1 MAMFQR
7 WFGSARRATSVVN
20 PPKTKAQPST
30 PVLLPGGEDLEVVGE
45 SNYQEALWQVVGGR
59 TRERIRC
66 SIHAVL
72 IPETDNPYDSNA
84 ISVWISGSRVGYLSR
99 ADAADY
105 RSGLLALEARHGR
118 RIALGGVV
126 VGGGIRSDGPGM
138 LGVWLSHNPQD
149 FGLAQVV
156 APEPVLQLTMRTG
169 LSAAAAT
176 DADDDSYDLSW
187 YQDLPVDHLAA
198 IKKLTVLL
206 REDPDPIDRH
216 FMFCELER
224 RLYRSRDAF
233 DSALEQYDSAC
244 RQHDAEMDVI
254 RTALFEKFQV
264 IPLLESYTQMA
275 IRQQKAKN
283 WDQALWWA
291 RRGIALYGSDAA
303 RPEAVSDLEKR
314 VAAYTRKLEGAGEQS
329 GRRRDSAQN
338 DKAAKHSAE
347 KQRIAAAGTAVVE
360 ILVCRSCGGS
370 FERIRT
376 RGRKPTQCEACR

>member
-1 MAMFQR
+1 MAIFQR
-7 WFGSARRATSVVN
+7 WFGGTRRAASLVT
-20 PPKTKAQPST
+20 PPETTAPPPT

-59 TRERIRC
+59 TRDRIRFG
-66 SIHAVL
+66 IHAAL

-84 ISVWISGSRVGYLSR
+84 ISVWISGLRVGYLSR

-105 RSGLLALEARHGR
+105 RSGLVALEARHGR
-118 RIALGGVV
+118 RVALSGVV
-126 VGGGIRSDGPGM
+126 VGGGMRSDGPGM
-138 LGVWLSHNPQD
+138 LGVWLSHSPQD
-149 FGLAQVV
+149 FGVAPVV

-169 LSAAAAT
+169 LSAAFAT
-176 DADDDSYDLSW
+176 DAEDDSYDLSW
-187 YQDLPVDHLAA
+187 YEDLPADHIAA
-198 IKKLTVLL
+198 VKKLRLL
-206 REDPDPIDRH
+206 LGEDPDPIDRH

-233 DSALEQYDSAC
+233 DSAIEQYDEAC

-254 RTALFEKFQV
+254 RTALFEKFQE
-264 IPLLESYTQMA
+264 IPLLETYTQMA

-283 WDQALWWA
+283 WDRALWWA

-314 VAAYTRKLEGAGEQS
+314 VAAYSRKLEGAGEPS
-329 GRRRDSAQN
+329 GRRRASAQN
-338 DKAAKHSAE
+338 GNE
-347 KQRIAAAGTAVVE
+347 TAIVE
-360 ILVCRSCGGS
+360 VLVCRSCGGG

>member
-1 MAMFQR
+1 MAIFQR
-7 WFGSARRATSVVN
+7 WFGGTRRATSVGS
-20 PPKTKAQPST
+20 PST
-30 PVLLPGGEDLEVVGE
+30 METQPPAPVLLPGGEDLEVVGE
-45 SNYQEALWQVVGGR
+45 SNYQEALWHVVGAR
-59 TRERIRC
+59 TRERVRC
-66 SIHAVL
+66 AIHAVL
-72 IPETDNPYDSNA
+72 IPETDNPYDPNA
-84 ISVWISGSRVGYLSR
+84 ISVWVSGSRVGYLSR
-99 ADAADY
+99 TDAADY

-118 RIALGGVV
+118 RIALSGVV
-126 VGGGIRSDGPGM
+126 VGGGVRSDGPGM

-149 FGLAQVV
+149 FGVVQFV

-176 DADDDSYDLSW
+176 DVKDDSYDLSW
-187 YQDLPVDHLAA
+187 HQDLPVDHLAA
-198 IKKLTVLL
+198 IRTLTALL
-206 REDPDPIDRH
+206 RDDPDPIDRH

-224 RLYRSRDAF
+224 RLYRSRDTF
-233 DSALEQYDSAC
+233 DSALEQYDEAC

-254 RTALFEKFQV
+254 RAALFEKFQV
-264 IPLLESYTQMA
+264 IPLLETYTQMA

-283 WDQALWWA
+283 WDQALRWA

-314 VAAYTRKLEGAGEQS
+314 VAAYTRKLEGASEQA
-329 GRRRDSAQN
+329 GPRRGGAQKN
-338 DKAAKHSAE
+338 MAAKPSSE
-347 KQRIAAAGTAVVE
+347 KERIAVAGTAVVE